1 MTVPGVTVSARA
13 DGDMVLVVISG
24 EIDLANAEFVEQ
36 QLASAISNRTLKV
49 DVDLT
54 DVAYVDSI
62 GMRVL
67 FALALRLETAQ
78 IELRLLAPIGSP
90 ARRVIEISGLDS
102 IVTVE
107 PTA

>member
-1 MTVPGVTVSARA
+1 MTAHGVTVSARA
-13 DGDMVLVVISG
+13 DGDVVLIVVSG

-36 QLASAISNRTLKV
+36 QLASAISNRTMKAA
-49 DVDLT
+49 VDLS

-78 IELRLLAPIGSP
+78 IEFKLIAPIGSP

-107 PTA
+107 PVA